1 MKIYLV
7 MALLALFALSS
18 CHKKASDNHDGHN
31 HATEAHNH
39 GAEGCD
45 HAHEE
50 KPAKDDGHGHAE
62 DDGHGHAAGESCG
75 SSSASSES
83 HADEIIM
90 TKAQAKA
97 AGLVVSKVE
106 PTTFQQVIKTSGQ
119 VLVAQG
125 DESVAVATVAGV
137 VSFNGLITQGKS
149 VSKGTPLVTISSRNL
164 ADGDPVQRA
173 RIAYDAAKKEYE
185 RMKPL
190 VESQIVSQKEFTVAQ
205 QNYEN
210 ARITYEAIANGSTG
224 SGVAITAP
232 IGGYVKNV
240 LVNEGDYVTV
250 GQPLVSVTQNR
261 KLFLRADVSEKYYPV
276 LTTIQSANFQTPYD
290 NKVYELNAMGG
301 KLLSTGKAAETN
313 SFYVPVTFEFNN
325 QGDIV
330 PGSFV
335 EIFLLSTP
343 MPNVIALPR
352 TALTEEQGLNFVY
365 IQLDDEGYKRQEVTL
380 GADNG
385 VDVQIL
391 SGVKAGDAVVTKGAY
406 QVRLA
411 SASSAIP
418 HGHAH

>member
-1 MKIYLV
+1 MKKYII
-7 MALLALFALSS
+7 MGLLAVCALSS
-18 CHKKASDNHDGHN
+18 CNKKTGDNHEDHN
-31 HATEAHNH
+31 HNTEV
-39 GAEGCD
+39 
-45 HAHEE
+45 
-50 KPAKDDGHGHAE
+50 KQSKDDGHGHAE
-62 DDGHGHAAGESCG
+62 GESCD
-75 SSSASSES
+75 SSSASIES

-90 TKAQAKA
+90 TQEQAKS

-125 DESVAVATVAGV
+125 DESVAVANVAGV

-149 VSKGTPLVTISSRNL
+149 VNKGATLVTISSSNL

-173 RIAYDAAKKEYE
+173 RIAYDAAKKEYD

-190 VESQIVSQKEFTVAQ
+190 VENQIVSQKEFAAAQ

-224 SGVAITAP
+224 RGVSVTAP

-250 GQPLVSVTQNR
+250 GQPLVSITQNR
-261 KLFLRADVSEKYYPV
+261 KLFLRADVAEKYYPV
-276 LTTIQSANFQTPYD
+276 LTTIQSANFQMPYD
-290 NKVYELNAMGG
+290 NKVYELKAMGG
-301 KLLSTGKAAETN
+301 RLLSTGKAAETN
-313 SFYVPVTFEFNN
+313 SFYVPVTFEFDN

-352 TALTEEQGLNFVY
+352 TAITEEQGLNFVY
-365 IQLDDEGYKRQEVTL
+365 IQLDKEGYKRQEVTL

-411 SASSAIP
+411 SVSSAIP